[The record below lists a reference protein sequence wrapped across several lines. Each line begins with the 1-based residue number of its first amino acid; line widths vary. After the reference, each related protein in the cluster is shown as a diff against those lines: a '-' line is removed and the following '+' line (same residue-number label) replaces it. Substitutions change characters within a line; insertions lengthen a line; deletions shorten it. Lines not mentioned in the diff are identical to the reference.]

1 MRDCIL
7 EAGAIAILSRIRRD
21 AMFGPAPPVNGNP
34 DTIAAD
40 VDILTGRDHWNAPV
54 TGRTR
59 AAVHAAADRIRSEC
73 PPADTLAP
81 APEDVAAAI
90 DVMVRAYERNFTV
103 DKAAGVRGAEAAA
116 IDRAEAAIHEAI
128 AMALRAVGDTL
139 PKSAELRAADT
150 ASARAHADRKAPH
163 GAPPHGPDGDNW
175 AAAAR
180 RARAA
185 VKEAKAIGNAA

>member
-40 VDILTGRDHWNAPV
+40 VDILAGRDHWNAPV

-81 APEDVAAAI
+81 APEDVAAAV

-103 DKAAGVRGAEAAA
+103 DKAAGVCGAEAAAREAAAA

-150 ASARAHADRKAPH
+150 ASACAHADRTSAAWR
-163 GAPPHGPDGDNW
+163 GAAD
-175 AAAAR
+175 A
-180 RARAA
+180 
-185 VKEAKAIGNAA
+185 